1 MKKLIRFCLVI
12 TVLCT
17 EMACTK
23 EFRPIKKL
31 NDLADNNKFSELY
44 TELSAN
50 RSVYNDKTIIY
61 YDLILKSVLNQT
73 GESNALIQ
81 KFRRQFNKFSDTVS
95 YNLIQNEYYNN
106 QKLLNYKKLK
116 ELSEDLIE
124 NYKPFI
130 DSSDFVELKD
140 DNLAYGFLEDELPT
154 QVIKNTDSEIK
165 VIKDL
170 AGYNL
175 LRVNVQN
182 DSTVNMI
189 FDTGAN
195 VNVVSETTAKTLNL
209 RIIPNS
215 LVYVAGATGT
225 RNASRIAIADH
236 GFIENIEFKNADF
249 IVFPDSLLTFANGIY
264 KINGVIGFP
273 LIMRFESIR
282 FTDSLLYIPKNP
294 IAGTNIPN
302 LFIKGD
308 DYIIDVTYKNKRL
321 PFFFDTGNSNT
332 SFYKTIYDIDSMNFK
347 SLRDTV
353 FSYSSVGGTTT
364 EKAKLLPEIKLNCG
378 SKSFVLKN
386 TYIAMG
392 KKNILHPDLFGSIG
406 KDFVNQYKSILMSFK
421 YSCIDFE

>member
-1 MKKLIRFCLVI
+1 MGKLIRLCLVVM
-12 TVLCT
+12 VLCT

-31 NDLADNNKFSELY
+31 NDLADNKKFSELY

-50 RSVYNDKTIIY
+50 RSTYNDRTLIY
-61 YDLILKSVLNQT
+61 YDLILRSVLNQPE
-73 GESNALIQ
+73 ESNTLIQ
-81 KFRRQFNKFSDTVS
+81 KFRGQFNKFSDTVS
-95 YNLIQNEYYNN
+95 YNLIQIEYCNN

-116 ELSEDLIE
+116 ELSEDLIG
-124 NYKPFI
+124 NYKQFI
-130 DSSDFVELKD
+130 DSIDFVELKD
-140 DNLAYGFLEDELPT
+140 DNLAYGFLQDELPT
-154 QVIKNTDSEIK
+154 QVIRNTDSEIK

-175 LRVNVQN
+175 LRVKVNN
-182 DSTVNMI
+182 DTTVNMI

-195 VNVVSETTAKTLNL
+195 VNVVSESTAKKLNL

-215 LVYVAGATGT
+215 LVYLAGATGA
-225 RNASRIAIADH
+225 RNASKIAIADH
-236 GFIENIEFKNADF
+236 GFIENIEFKNAEF
-249 IVFPDSLLTFANGIY
+249 IVFPDSLLTFANGVY
-264 KINGVIGFP
+264 KINGIIGFP
-273 LIMRFESIR
+273 LIMRFGSIR
-282 FTDSLLYIPKNP
+282 ITDSLLYIPKNP
-294 IAGTNIPN
+294 VAKTNIPN

-308 DYIIDVTYKNKRL
+308 DYIIEVTYKNKRL

-332 SFYKTIYDIDSMNFK
+332 SFYKTMYDIDSMNFK
-347 SLRDTV
+347 SLKDTV

-364 EKAKLLPEIKLNCG
+364 EKAKFLPEIKLDCG

-386 TYIAMG
+386 TYIALE

-406 KDFVNQYKSILMSFK
+406 KDFVNQYKSISISFK

>member
-1 MKKLIRFCLVI
+1 MKNIVKSCLGI
-12 TVLCT
+12 IVLCT
-17 EMACTK
+17 AIACTK

-31 NDLADNNKFSELY
+31 NDLADSKKFSELY

-50 RSVYNDKTIIY
+50 RSAYSDKSLIY
-61 YDLILKSVLNQT
+61 YDLMLKSVLNQPE
-73 GESNALIQ
+73 ESNALIQ
-81 KFRRQFNKFSDTVS
+81 KFRGHFSKFSDTVS
-95 YNLIQNEYYNN
+95 YNLIQHEYYNN

-116 ELSEDLIE
+116 ELSKNLIE
-124 NYKPFI
+124 NYERFI

-140 DNLAYGFLEDELPT
+140 DNLSYGFLENELPT
-154 QVIKNTDSEIK
+154 QVIKSTDSEIK

-175 LRVNVQN
+175 LSVKVKN

-195 VNVVSETTAKTLNL
+195 VNVVSESSAEKLGL

-215 LVYVAGATGT
+215 VVYVMGATGT
-225 RNASRIAIADH
+225 RNASRMAIADH
-236 GFIENIEFKNADF
+236 GFIENIEFKNAEF

-294 IAGTNIPN
+294 VAGINSPN

-308 DYIIDVTYKNKRL
+308 DYIIDVSYKNKKL
-321 PFFFDTGNSNT
+321 PFFFDTGNSST
-332 SFYKTIYDIDSMNFK
+332 SFYKALYDLDSMSFT
-347 SLRDTV
+347 SLKDTV
-353 FSYSSVGGTTT
+353 FSYSSVGGTIT

-378 SKSFVLKN
+378 SKSFVLNNK
-386 TYIAMG
+386 YLALRS
-392 KKNILHPDLFGSIG
+392 NILHPDLFGSIG
-406 KDFVNQYKSILMSFK
+406 KDFVNQYKSITMCFK
-421 YSCIDFE
+421 YSYIDFE